1 MSARLAQCA
10 VLAIALTCGAP
21 DGIAQTSGTPV
32 QAPRALLPADKQAL
46 VKEYVQKAKVPVSD
60 IGVAVTVG
68 TAIPSNADLFALPE
82 DTMCRSSRATSF
94 CTLQT
99 PSR

>member
-1 MSARLAQCA
+1 
-10 VLAIALTCGAP
+10 
-21 DGIAQTSGTPV
+21 
-32 QAPRALLPADKQAL
+32 LLPADKQAL

-82 DTMCRSSRATSF
+82 DTMTEVPKLTSYKF
-94 CTLQT
+94 LHVASAIAVIDPETRTVVQMIT
-99 PSR
+99 K